1 MIMENK
7 IKYSI
12 ITPVYNRAD
21 CIMRCMKSV
30 NKSIQILNGGGN
42 VEHVIVDDG
51 SSDATC
57 SIVEEYANNHPH
69 VIYVRFYK
77 NKGTNAARN
86 EAIRRASGKWCIILD
101 SDDYF
106 CDTALVD
113 IDKTVKENPSFGHY
127 AFAAD
132 DMQSYYKNNLII
144 NGAESKILT
153 YPDFLNG
160 YVDCDFIHVMQREV
174 LLRHPFNEQLR
185 IYEGLF
191 FLLFYRDVRQVLF
204 TNKVVT
210 IRERQRS
217 DSVSRFFIRTNADVI
232 RKQVL
237 SLELILQYFED
248 DMMQLGMNRRLSSVR
263 MSLFENYLLLG
274 EYLKANSL
282 DVACFKGKKAHVL
295 KAVCDLRLGWLY
307 RLLLQSYLLLKYK
320 VFSRKLKM

>member
-1 MIMENK
+1 M
-7 IKYSI
+7 
-12 ITPVYNRAD
+12 
-21 CIMRCMKSV
+21 
-30 NKSIQILNGGGN
+30 
-42 VEHVIVDDG
+42 EHVIVDDG
-51 SSDATC
+51 SSDDTC
-57 SIVEEYANNHPH
+57 TIVEEYASHHPH
-69 VIYVRFYK
+69 VRFVKFDK

-106 CDTALVD
+106 CDTALSD
-113 IDKTVKENPSFGHY
+113 IDKTIKENPTYGHF

-132 DMQSYYKNNLII
+132 DMQGYYKDNLII
-144 NGAESKILT
+144 NGAESKVLA

-217 DSVSRFFIRTNADVI
+217 DSVSRFFIRTNAEII

-237 SLELILQYFED
+237 SLELMLQYFED
-248 DMMQLGMNRRLSSVR
+248 DMMQLGMNRRLNSIKA
-263 MSLFENYLLLG
+263 SLFENYVLLG
-274 EYLKANSL
+274 EYSKANSL
-282 DVACFKGKKAHVL
+282 ETTCFKGKKAHIFKV
-295 KAVCDLRLGWLY
+295 VCGLRLGWLY
-307 RLLLQSYLLLKYK
+307 RLLLQSYLVLKYN
-320 VFSRKLKM
+320 VFSIKLKM

>member
-1 MIMENK
+1 MHGKRE
-7 IKYSI
+7 
-12 ITPVYNRAD
+12 
-21 CIMRCMKSV
+21 
-30 NKSIQILNGGGN
+30 QIHANPKWGGN

-51 SSDATC
+51 SSDDTC
-57 SIVEEYANNHPH
+57 AIVEEYASHHP
-69 VIYVRFYK
+69 YVRFVKFEK

-106 CDTALVD
+106 CDTALSD
-113 IDKTVKENPSFGHY
+113 IDKTIKENPSYGHF

-132 DMQSYYKNNLII
+132 DMQGYYKDNLII
-144 NGAESKILT
+144 KGAESKVLT

-204 TNKVVT
+204 TNKVVI

-217 DSVSRFFIRTNADVI
+217 DSVSRFFIRTNAEVI

-237 SLELILQYFED
+237 SLELMLQYFED
-248 DMMQLGMNRRLSSVR
+248 DMMQLGMLRRLNSVKA
-263 MSLFENYLLLG
+263 SLFENYILLG
-274 EYLKANSL
+274 EYSKATSLKI
-282 DVACFKGKKAHVL
+282 CFKGKKAHVL
-295 KAVCDLRLGWLY
+295 KAVCGMRLGWLY
-307 RLLLQSYLLLKYK
+307 RLLLQSYLVLKYN

>member
-1 MIMENK
+1 MENK

-21 CIMRCMKSV
+21 CIMRCMESVERSMKS
-30 NKSIQILNGGGN
+30 LCGGAN
-42 VEHVIVDDG
+42 LEHVIVDDG
-51 SSDATC
+51 SSDETC
-57 SIVEEYANNHPH
+57 AIVEDYASHHPH
-69 VIYVRFYK
+69 VIFVKFAK

-106 CDTALVD
+106 CDTALSD
-113 IDKTVKENPSFGHY
+113 IDKTIKENPTYGHF

-132 DMQSYYKNNLII
+132 DMQGYYKDNLVIK
-144 NGAESKILT
+144 GAESKILT

-160 YVDCDFIHVMQREV
+160 YVDCDFIHVMQRDV

-217 DSVSRFFIRTNADVI
+217 DSVSRFFIRTNVEII

-237 SLELILQYFED
+237 SLELMLQNFED
-248 DMMQLGMNRRLSSVR
+248 DMKQLGMYRRLNSVKA
-263 MSLFENYLLLG
+263 SLFENYVLLG
-274 EYLKANSL
+274 EYSKANSL
-282 DVACFKGKKAHVL
+282 EITCFKGKKAHIL
-295 KAVCDLRLGWLY
+295 KVVCGLRLGWFY
-307 RLLLQSYLLLKYK
+307 RLLLQSYLVLKYN

>member
-1 MIMENK
+1 MEDK
-7 IKYSI
+7 ILYSI

-21 CIMRCMKSV
+21 CIMRCMESV
-30 NKSIQILNGGGN
+30 ERSMKALCGGGGN
-42 VEHVIVDDG
+42 LEHVIVDDG

-57 SIVEEYANNHPH
+57 SIIEEYACNHPH
-69 VIYVRFYK
+69 VVFVKFDK

-86 EAIRRASGKWCIILD
+86 EAIRKARGKWCVILD

-106 CDTALVD
+106 CDTALSD
-113 IDKTVKENPSFGHY
+113 IDKTINEKPSFGHY

-132 DMQSYYKNNLII
+132 DMQGYYKNNLII
-144 NGAESKILT
+144 RGAESKVLS

-160 YVDCDFIHVMQREV
+160 YVDCDFIHVIQREV

-217 DSVSRFFIRTNADVI
+217 DSVSRTVIRTNVEVI
-232 RKQVL
+232 RKNVL
-237 SLELILQYFED
+237 CKELKLQYFED
-248 DMMQLGMNRRLSSVR
+248 DMKLLGMNRRLNSEK
-263 MSLFENYLLLG
+263 MSLYENYISLSD
-274 EYLKANSL
+274 YSKACSL
-282 DVACFKGKKAHVL
+282 EIPCFNGKKAHVL
-295 KAVCDLRLGWLY
+295 KVICDLRLGWLY
-307 RLLLQSYLLLKYK
+307 SLLLQSYLLLRYN
-320 VFSRKLKM
+320 VFNKKLKV

>member
-1 MIMENK
+1 MENK

-21 CIMRCMKSV
+21 CIKRCMESV
-30 NKSIQILNGGGN
+30 SESMQILNDVDN

-57 SIVEEYANNHPH
+57 SIIEEYANNHPH
-69 VIYVRFYK
+69 VVFVKFEK

-86 EAIRRASGKWCIILD
+86 EAIRKACGEWCIILD

-106 CDTALVD
+106 CDTALSD
-113 IDKTVKENPSFGHY
+113 IDNTIKEKPSFGHY

-132 DMQSYYKNNLII
+132 DMQEYYKKNLII
-144 NGAESKILT
+144 KGAESKVLS

-160 YVDCDFIHVMQREV
+160 HVDCDFIHVMQREV

-217 DSVSRFFIRTNADVI
+217 DSVSRTVIRTNVEVI
-232 RKQVL
+232 RKNVL
-237 SLELILQYFED
+237 CKELVLQYFED
-248 DMMQLGMNRRLSSVR
+248 DMKTLGMSRRLNNVKI
-263 MSLFENYLLLG
+263 SLFENYLLLD
-274 EYLKANSL
+274 EYSKAESLEISCSDGMKTRILKGVYN
-282 DVACFKGKKAHVL
+282 
-295 KAVCDLRLGWLY
+295 LRLGWFY
-307 RLLLQSYLLLKYK
+307 RLLLQSYLLMRYN
-320 VFSRKLKM
+320 VFKKKLKV